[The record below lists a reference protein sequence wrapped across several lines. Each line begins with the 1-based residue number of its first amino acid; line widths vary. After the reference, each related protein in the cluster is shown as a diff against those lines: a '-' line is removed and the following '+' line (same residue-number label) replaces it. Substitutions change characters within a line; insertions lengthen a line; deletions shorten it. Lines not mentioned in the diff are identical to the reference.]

1 MSGHTHVCIIC
12 WRRMN
17 VTRDWK
23 RNGTFITTVP
33 NAHNRMYHA
42 DAEGEESQGRLDES
56 GKRKAGAMLFGGS
69 SSAGAPPPP
78 PSSSAMAAFYVS
90 PKDKA
95 LAAAAFFYIY
105 SKGRV
110 PKATFNDLWWVVAH

>member
-23 RNGTFITTVP
+23 RNGAFITTVP

-56 GKRKAGAMLFGGS
+56 SQELLAVGHKSTRVQRAANRRKRHLRKKRALYV
-69 SSAGAPPPP
+69 SAGAQPAL
-78 PSSSAMAAFYVS
+78 SSGGGMSVRVRRC
-90 PKDKA
+90 
-95 LAAAAFFYIY
+95 
-105 SKGRV
+105 GRG
-110 PKATFNDLWWVVAH
+110 TRQSHCSLGLL